1 MNKKNKMLSWIFC
14 VVAAGVLTFGT
25 AGLAQTKPAVPAKQA
40 TAPAPTEQ
48 DVAATQDQLL
58 KLLRLSPTLTSVVA
72 RDPSLLTDQPY
83 VSRNNP
89 QLAQFLVQHPEVVRN
104 PEFYLFTNLPANG
117 NREHALERQLWP
129 EYLHGSNNRDDAI
142 NTFITSELAPVI
154 IIPCIFLAIAWSL
167 RAFIAGHRQNRN
179 LKVQSELQNHL
190 IDKLGS
196 SQELSAY
203 LSSEAGKRLLEATPV
218 SASEA
223 KQQEPSAMARVL
235 ISLQTGIV
243 LLLLGAGFLFL
254 GHAHPQMD
262 LPMRVL
268 GTVTLLPGLGF
279 ILSAGITWVLARRLG
294 LMPESPSAAKTLE
307 PPSDPQ
313 DRQ

>member
-1 MNKKNKMLSWIFC
+1 
-14 VVAAGVLTFGT
+14 
-25 AGLAQTKPAVPAKQA
+25 
-40 TAPAPTEQ
+40 
-48 DVAATQDQLL
+48 VAATQDQLL

-129 EYLHGSNNRDDAI
+129 EYLHSSNNRDNAI
-142 NTFITSELAPVI
+142 NTFITDDIAPII
-154 IIPCIFLAIAWSL
+154 IIPCIFFAIAWSL

-179 LKVQSELQNHL
+179 LKVQGELQSHL

-203 LSSEAGKRLLEATPV
+203 LSSDAGKRLLEAAPI

-235 ISLQTGIV
+235 MSLQTGIV
-243 LLLLGAGFLFL
+243 LILLGAGFLFL